1 MTERIL
7 VVGPSW
13 VGDMVMAQTLFKSIV
28 AGRPGAV
35 IDVMAPAAALAVAER
50 MPEVNR
56 SILFDM
62 GHGELRLS
70 YRRKFAQKLESTG
83 YTQAIVLPNS
93 AKSALVPFFAGI
105 KKRTGF
111 LGEMRYILLNDVRKL
126 DKQRLPRMIDRFL
139 WLSDSVDSE
148 HLHTIE
154 NPRLEVDNKNQE
166 QCLIRFSLD
175 TVRPILSLCPGAEFG
190 DAKKWPEA
198 HYAKLA
204 NFAIEAG
211 MQVWIF
217 GSPRDEEVALSIYD
231 NLERQDF
238 AHNLAGKTTLLDV
251 VDLLSLSNLV
261 VSNDSGLMH
270 VAAAV
275 GCETAVLYGSSSPIF
290 TPPLTE
296 KLTILSEELDCSP
309 CFKRDCP
316 LGHKDCLNKLG
327 PEKLYPIVDKVLGRI
342 Q

>member
-1 MTERIL
+1 
-7 VVGPSW
+7 
-13 VGDMVMAQTLFKSIV
+13 
-28 AGRPGAV
+28 
-35 IDVMAPAAALAVAER
+35 MAPAAALAVAER

-70 YRRKFAQKLESTG
+70 YRRKFAHKLESAG
-83 YTQAIVLPNS
+83 YNQAIVLPNS

-111 LGEMRYILLNDVRKL
+111 IGEMRYFLLNDVRKL
-126 DKQRLPRMIDRFL
+126 DKERLPRMIDRFL
-139 WLSDSVDSE
+139 SLGSLNDSE
-148 HLHTIE
+148 RSHPIE
-154 NPRLEVDNKNQE
+154 YPELRVDHENQA
-166 QCLIRFSLD
+166 QCLSRFGLD
-175 TVRPILSLCPGAEFG
+175 IARPVLSLCPGAEFG
-190 DAKKWPEA
+190 DAKKWPES
-198 HYAKLA
+198 HYANVA

-217 GSPRDEEVALSIYD
+217 GSPRDEEVALSIYN
-231 NLERQDF
+231 NLERQDYG
-238 AHNLAGKTTLLDV
+238 HNLAGKTTLLDV
-251 VDLLSLSNLV
+251 VDLLSLSKLV
-261 VSNDSGLMH
+261 ASNDSGLMH

-296 KLTILSEELDCSP
+296 KLTILTEGLDCSP